1 MFKQWN
7 AKNRMKIFI
16 LQRDIFRIQRGKTPT
31 GLHRQGE
38 KLSLSDK
45 EPKHSKQL
53 VKLNKTGRFPAA

>member
-7 AKNRMKIFI
+7 AKNRIKIFI
-16 LQRDIFRIQRGKTPT
+16 LQRDIFRIQRGKTPI

-45 EPKHSKQL
+45 EPKHSK
-53 VKLNKTGRFPAA
+53 